1 MKSKLPFKATFRLAL
16 KGKWLTRI
24 VTIALCSFCFALVAL
39 SSTKFAYDRTAY
51 AAEEVLFAAQ
61 HVDGLTVFDYE
72 SYFEHDLYGDGKGE
86 ALTQYNI
93 DLITEGTGLDFLY
106 YYQGGNDYS
115 IYSGV
120 AGVPLF
126 YSVYGME
133 GKEYRDIQDAVCGPY
148 PLLEELGYTMAA
160 GRYPE
165 NIREIAVT
173 EAQFETFRELGFSD
187 NEGLMDRVEY
197 GRHELQDGTIRE
209 GHMFPNGS
217 MASNVPAGYAHDG
230 YFFHYGNWDSG
241 GWTSDPEW
249 SPQEKTEIGTYDDL
263 LGKEVIL
270 WGDPETGELDI
281 TAFYKAKIVGIVKT
295 PKEEELDL
303 VRAGSYARRFA
314 ETVVYWEGWR
324 DVFFADGDPLCHE
337 MVAPPVETLQEARA
351 CVEVS
356 ERMIDSYFERFPVT
370 GINDVPQ
377 SVGVNGLPKF
387 SSMFGEEMWYPMWYT
402 QETGAVF
409 IMLVAAAVFLV
420 VSLLL
425 CWHVTT
431 ASLKQKEREI
441 GILRSAGASSAEVKK
456 LVLTETLFLCC
467 CIFLVSLILTLAGY
481 YGFLVAPY
489 APWYPWQTGTFAHAT
504 EFVFNGWTVLILA
517 GLSFGVPLLCSVVPL
532 KKFLKKSIVDNISG
546 NIRAR

>member
-1 MKSKLPFKATFRLAL
+1 
-16 KGKWLTRI
+16 
-24 VTIALCSFCFALVAL
+24 
-39 SSTKFAYDRTAY
+39 
-51 AAEEVLFAAQ
+51 
-61 HVDGLTVFDYE
+61 
-72 SYFEHDLYGDGKGE
+72 
-86 ALTQYNI
+86 
-93 DLITEGTGLDFLY
+93 
-106 YYQGGNDYS
+106 
-115 IYSGV
+115 
-120 AGVPLF
+120 
-126 YSVYGME
+126 
-133 GKEYRDIQDAVCGPY
+133 
-148 PLLEELGYTMAA
+148 
-160 GRYPE
+160 
-165 NIREIAVT
+165 
-173 EAQFETFRELGFSD
+173 
-187 NEGLMDRVEY
+187 
-197 GRHELQDGTIRE
+197 
-209 GHMFPNGS
+209 
-217 MASNVPAGYAHDG
+217 
-230 YFFHYGNWDSG
+230 
-241 GWTSDPEW
+241 
-249 SPQEKTEIGTYDDL
+249 
-263 LGKEVIL
+263 
-270 WGDPETGELDI
+270 
-281 TAFYKAKIVGIVKT
+281 
-295 PKEEELDL
+295 
-303 VRAGSYARRFA
+303 
-314 ETVVYWEGWR
+314 
-324 DVFFADGDPLCHE
+324 
-337 MVAPPVETLQEARA
+337 
-351 CVEVS
+351 
-356 ERMIDSYFERFPVT
+356 MIDSYFERFPVT

-489 APWYPWQTGTFAHAT
+489 APWYPWQTGTVAHAT

>member
-1 MKSKLPFKATFRLAL
+1 MLFL
-16 KGKWLTRI
+16 
-24 VTIALCSFCFALVAL
+24 IAGLLCSAMVSIVLKASSRWEYDRYLMLAINYMACLIPFIISRIGQPSPAINKDFGLCIIFAAINGFLYLAGMVMNQVNVRRNGAILQSTFSRLGVMVPTCLSIIFFGERPSAKEAIGIIIVLVA
-39 SSTKFAYDRTAY
+39 FCIM
-51 AAEEVLFAAQ
+51 
-61 HVDGLTVFDYE
+61 
-72 SYFEHDLYGDGKGE
+72 
-86 ALTQYNI
+86 NI
-93 DLITEGTGLDFLY
+93 
-106 YYQGGNDYS
+106 
-115 IYSGV
+115 
-120 AGVPLF
+120 
-126 YSVYGME
+126 
-133 GKEYRDIQDAVCGPY
+133 
-148 PLLEELGYTMAA
+148 
-160 GRYPE
+160 
-165 NIREIAVT
+165 
-173 EAQFETFRELGFSD
+173 
-187 NEGLMDRVEY
+187 
-197 GRHELQDGTIRE
+197 
-209 GHMFPNGS
+209 
-217 MASNVPAGYAHDG
+217 
-230 YFFHYGNWDSG
+230 
-241 GWTSDPEW
+241 
-249 SPQEKTEIGTYDDL
+249 PQEKTEIGTYDDL

-377 SVGVNGLPKF
+377 SVGVNGLPTF

-517 GLSFGVPLLCSVVPL
+517 GLSFGVPLLCSIVPL
-532 KKFLKKSIVDNISG
+532 RKFLKKSIVDNISG
-546 NIRAR
+546 NIKAR